1 MGRVAELGS
10 LVPMEVAG
18 DTCIVCGQ
26 HIVLRREGKSCPSC
40 GIVVHQEC
48 DTRSTCT
55 RCGGEYEIPEP
66 PVVDITRDAI
76 LPRRL
81 RPSRTI
87 SAIGMVILAVL
98 LMLLALLLLS
108 VRWIC

>member
-1 MGRVAELGS
+1 
-10 LVPMEVAG
+10 MEVAG
-18 DTCIVCGQ
+18 KTCCVCGQ
-26 HIVLRREGKSCPSC
+26 HVVLTRDGKSCPTC
-40 GIVVHQEC
+40 GIVVHRGC

-66 PVVDITRDAI
+66 PVVDITREAI

-81 RPSRTI
+81 RPSYTVSPI
-87 SAIGMVILAVL
+87 AMVILAL
-98 LMLLALLLLS
+98 LLILLALILLS